1 MSPRPAIFISAVSC
15 ELRSARQLVANTL
28 TFLGYDSDW
37 QEIFGTEAGD
47 LRSMLRR
54 HIDSCKGLVQLV
66 GECYGAEPPTT
77 DDQFGRVSYTQYE
90 ALYASSRG
98 KRVWYL
104 FLDES
109 FPTDSH
115 ETEVA
120 EKQEL
125 QKVYRDRLK
134 ADAHLYH
141 SLSTKEGLENSVL
154 KLRDDLTRLRRGVK
168 RWAASVAILLL
179 ASVGLSLWLLESQ
192 RQANQQQEQANQR
205 LDALQARLDKLQE
218 GVNSFAEVQS
228 KVSRE
233 QPGQKSEQLE
243 DRTYEELGKQLGL
256 DPVALR
262 EQLPRFAEQLR
273 KSPNASMYERAN
285 AAYVAKDYSEAE
297 RLALAAADEAQRASP
312 PKNSEAIRAF
322 ELAGWSAEKRIDYVD
337 ALARFQD
344 AEKLTDRTRDPLEWA
359 RVQFGIG
366 MVQYDRGQNSDA
378 ESLCREVLKERER
391 VLGPE
396 HPDSLATR
404 SQLENALYYQGKY
417 AEDEEVIR
425 VLLALKENALGPE

>member
-1 MSPRPAIFISAVSC
+1 MSPRP
-15 ELRSARQLVANTL
+15 
-28 TFLGYDSDW
+28 
-37 QEIFGTEAGD
+37 
-47 LRSMLRR
+47 
-54 HIDSCKGLVQLV
+54 
-66 GECYGAEPPTT
+66 
-77 DDQFGRVSYTQYE
+77 
-90 ALYASSRG
+90 
-98 KRVWYL
+98 
-104 FLDES
+104 
-109 FPTDSH
+109 
-115 ETEVA
+115 
-120 EKQEL
+120 
-125 QKVYRDRLK
+125 
-134 ADAHLYH
+134 
-141 SLSTKEGLENSVL
+141 
-154 KLRDDLTRLRRGVK
+154 
-168 RWAASVAILLL
+168 
-179 ASVGLSLWLLESQ
+179 
-192 RQANQQQEQANQR
+192 
-205 LDALQARLDKLQE
+205 ALQARLDKLQE

-256 DPVALR
+256 DPVALK

-273 KSPNASMYERAN
+273 ESPNATTYERAN

-366 MVQYDRGQNSDA
+366 MVQYDRGQYSDA

-425 VLLALKENALGPE
+425 VLLALKEKALGPEHPDTLKARNNLGALFFAEGKYADAETEFRAVLKLKEKVLGPEHQDTLGTRNNLASTLAAEGKYIESETQFRALVKLDQKRSAQNIPIRCPPAATWQNSWIKKAICRGGNRRTRGAEARRESFGTPTSGYTRYTGKSGCRAPPSRKV